1 LTIKKTLH
9 DSGKLQPHVTD
20 KISAH
25 IHRIANLD
33 PQRLIFLDESSINT
47 GMTRLYGRSQN
58 GKRIYDYVPDVRFQ
72 RTSIVSTLRLDGEMV
87 PLTFK
92 GSLNGE
98 RFGEYVKEYL
108 APTLREGDIVFW
120 DGLQAHKN
128 KEAREAVLAAKAK
141 IIYLPPYSPEFNPI
155 ELMWSKVKAYLRKV
169 KARTIDALETAIAEA
184 LKTVT
189 LADIANWVKH
199 CGYVHVL

>member
-1 LTIKKTLH
+1 MSNADPKKL
-9 DSGKLQPHVTD
+9 V
-20 KISAH
+20 
-25 IHRIANLD
+25 
-33 PQRLIFLDESSINT
+33 FLDESSINT
-47 GMTRLYGRSQN
+47 GMTRLYGRSQD

-98 RFGEYVKEYL
+98 RFAEYVKVHL

-128 KEAREAVLAAKAK
+128 AEAREAVLSVGAR

-155 ELMWSKVKAYLRKV
+155 ELMWSKVKAHLRKV
-169 KARTIDALETAIAEA
+169 KARTLEALEKAITEA

-189 LADIANWVKH
+189 LSDIANWFKH
-199 CGYVHVL
+199 SGYTEHSL